1 MGGRVTRGA
10 RLAVLLLVLLAG
22 VPALGQ
28 RDDRRIITLEEEV
41 VEGQIEKPEAFYIL
55 QPTNL
60 DYEEA
65 ALEESFIPELL
76 ETVEEPPF

>member
-1 MGGRVTRGA
+1 
-10 RLAVLLLVLLAG
+10 LA
-22 VPALGQ
+22 Q
-28 RDDRRIITLEEEV
+28 RDSRRIIQLEEEV

-60 DYEEA
+60 AYEEA
-65 ALEESFIPELL
+65 ALEESFIPDLL